1 MGAVPGDGCHA
12 SRGGR
17 NPDPAVTTYPSD
29 PHYGLGRRVAVRSRL
44 AVVYAESDWTVIT
57 VLWDGQT
64 SRDDGPRGA

>member
-1 MGAVPGDGCHA
+1 MSARAEVVETLTRP
-12 SRGGR
+12 
-17 NPDPAVTTYPSD
+17 VTTYPSD

-64 SRDDGPRGA
+64 SRDDGPRAA